1 MLQTHTDFDQA
12 ETEQLKRAEAKI
24 KVLHQVLQD
33 IHLVVH
39 RFDWGSY
46 TTDTPE
52 GYVYRRVKEGLE

>member
-1 MLQTHTDFDQA
+1 MLLQTFADFDNALQEA
-12 ETEQLKRAEAKI
+12 QKDTEELRK
-24 KVLHQVLQD
+24 VLQD

-52 GYVYRRVKEGLE
+52 GYVYRRVKEGLER